1 MVAGVFGHIK
11 GVAINTTEILIVL
24 VTVFFGVTF
33 TLMNPRPIFGAMFS
47 VVPERH
53 HAQTLAIMVRIARF
67 VPRWAGAELL
77 SMLTIGSL
85 FFLLMWPIFGFA
97 DAIMLGL
104 IACLLSAIPFLGPIL
119 TLIPAL
125 LLAFGE
131 GGRTPVWVVLAYV
144 VVQALEG
151 NVILPLIMSSG
162 MKLHPVAVIIS
173 MLLSVAA
180 FGVLGVLIA
189 APLVAIVGI
198 LHEELYRKHY
208 LPTVTDEDLDRL
220 ARGALLEKRTVKS

>member
-1 MVAGVFGHIK
+1 M
-11 GVAINTTEILIVL
+11 
-24 VTVFFGVTF
+24 
-33 TLMNPRPIFGAMFS
+33 
-47 VVPERH
+47 
-53 HAQTLAIMVRIARF
+53 QRIARF
-67 VPRWAGAELL
+67 VPRWAMSVVI

-104 IACLLSAIPFLGPIL
+104 IAFLLSAIPFLGPLL

-125 LLAFGE
+125 LLAIGE
-131 GGRTPVWVVLAYV
+131 GGMTPVWVVLAYLA
-144 VVQALEG
+144 VQALEG
-151 NVILPLIMSSG
+151 NVILPLIMSHG
-162 MKLHPVAVIIS
+162 MKLHPVAVIFS

-198 LHEELYRKHY
+198 LYEELYRKHF
-208 LPTVTDEDLDRL
+208 LPTATDEDLDRL
-220 ARGALLEKRTVKS
+220 ARGALLEKRRPD